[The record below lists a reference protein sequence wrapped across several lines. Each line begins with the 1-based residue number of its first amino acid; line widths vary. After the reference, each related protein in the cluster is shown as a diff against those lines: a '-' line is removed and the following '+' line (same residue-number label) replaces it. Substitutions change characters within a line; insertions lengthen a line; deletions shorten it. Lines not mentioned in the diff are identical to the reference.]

1 MYLAHRPI
9 IVPFSVLLI
18 IPADSILIPVIN
30 STLRCA
36 YRICDTWK
44 LSGTELV
51 ALINLFLYKK
61 SVVSSVSGFIPL
73 ADTINFLCPQL
84 LFHGLQHTDYSLLG
98 FHFPENEKKKRKN
111 RKSTTKPP
119 APYIRCIPI
128 ILHSPHQHLYLSIF
142 PSTHL
147 HPLQWPVL
155 FNPCSTLTQSTYHA
169 SEDER

>member
-1 MYLAHRPI
+1 MYLANRPI

-30 STLRCA
+30 STLPCA

-84 LFHGLQHTDYSLLG
+84 LFHGLQHTDDSLLG
-98 FHFPENEKKKRKN
+98 FHFPENEKKRKN
-111 RKSTTKPP
+111 RKSPTKQP
-119 APYIRCIPI
+119 APYIRSIPI
-128 ILHSPHQHLYLSIF
+128 ILHSPHQHLYLPIS
-142 PSTHL
+142 
-147 HPLQWPVL
+147 PLPIYIHYNGQ
-155 FNPCSTLTQSTYHA
+155 FYSTLAQP
-169 SEDER
+169 

>member
-51 ALINLFLYKK
+51 ALINLFLHKK

-73 ADTINFLCPQL
+73 AYTINFLCPQL
-84 LFHGLQHTDYSLLG
+84 PFHGLQHTDYSLLG
-98 FHFPENEKKKRKN
+98 FHFPENERKKKKEQEEYH
-111 RKSTTKPP
+111 KATCTLYQVYPDHTSLST
-119 APYIRCIPI
+119 
-128 ILHSPHQHLYLSIF
+128 SNLYLPIS
-142 PSTHL
+142 
-147 HPLQWPVL
+147 PLPIYIHYNGQ
-155 FNPCSTLTQSTYHA
+155 CYSTLAQP
-169 SEDER
+169 

>member
-51 ALINLFLYKK
+51 ALINLFLHKK

-73 ADTINFLCPQL
+73 AYTIDFLCPQL

-98 FHFPENEKKKRKN
+98 FHFLKTRKKKERTG
-111 RKSTTKPP
+111 RGPQSHLHLISGVSRSYFTLHIKPLP
-119 APYIRCIPI
+119 PNI
-128 ILHSPHQHLYLSIF
+128 

-169 SEDER
+169 SEDEQ